1 MLADHVR
8 IFSQVTSKYSD
19 LTHNYSYWAF
29 TASVALLF
37 TATTKLLDGLPETVE
52 QDLAFA
58 KGCMDILENCRHQ
71 EPIAD
76 RYLNIIW
83 PLYDH
88 LRDIHQRI
96 LGRVKTSIFSLLQA
110 DPNTISPPIPVS
122 KAEMGPI
129 SEKLS
134 ILLTDPFGRKQNI
147 GNAETSMG
155 RRVLSQ
161 DGTCLVFWWK

>member
-1 MLADHVR
+1 MDML
-8 IFSQVTSKYSD
+8 
-19 LTHNYSYWAF
+19 
-29 TASVALLF
+29 
-37 TATTKLLDGLPETVE
+37 E
-52 QDLAFA
+52 
-58 KGCMDILENCRHQ
+58 CCRHH
-71 EPIAD
+71 EPLAD

-96 LGRVKTSIFSLLQA
+96 LGRVKTSIFSLLVA

-134 ILLTDPFGRKQNI
+134 ILLTDPFGRKQKVEN
-147 GNAETSMG
+147 GETSLG

-161 DGTCLVFWWK
+161 DGTCLLFWWK